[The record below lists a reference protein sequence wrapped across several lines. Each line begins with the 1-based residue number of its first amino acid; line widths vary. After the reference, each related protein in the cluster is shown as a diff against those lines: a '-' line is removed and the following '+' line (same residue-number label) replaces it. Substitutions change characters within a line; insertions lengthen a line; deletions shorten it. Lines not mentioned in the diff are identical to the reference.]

1 MKRKVLLVL
10 LVLVIL
16 VILGVAGYIGV
27 VSHRV
32 EGETFE
38 SDGVRI
44 HYTDQGQGEPV
55 LLIHGFA
62 ANADLNWRL
71 TGILEALA
79 DNYRVIAL
87 DNRGHGLSD
96 KPHDPEAYSDLFVE
110 DAIALLDHLDI
121 DKAHVVGYSMGS
133 LITTKLIT
141 QYPERAITA
150 APCGAGWVPPE
161 ERETTLLFFESL
173 AHSLEAGNGFVPLL
187 EMLYPGSLARAFRV
201 PLINFVLKQVN
212 DEPAL
217 AAVSRSFHKLQ
228 MVTEEELQSLSVPV
242 LQVVGGEDP
251 LRIGVEAMAELVP
264 NLQLV
269 IIPGADHLT
278 TLPHP
283 ELKRA
288 LLEFLRSHPL
298 QP

>member
-1 MKRKVLLVL
+1 MKRIVGVFAVLLILVL
-10 LVLVIL
+10 LGGAVF
-16 VILGVAGYIGV
+16 IGV
-27 VSHRV
+27 IRHRV
-32 EGETFE
+32 KGKTFD
-38 SDGVRI
+38 SKGVRI
-44 HYTDQGQGEPV
+44 HYTVQGEGEPV

-71 TGILEALA
+71 SGVLDMLA
-79 DNYRVIAL
+79 VHHRVVAL

-96 KPHDPEAYSDLFVE
+96 KPLQPEAYGGQFVE

-121 DKAHVVGYSMGS
+121 ERSHVVGYSMGS
-133 LITTKLIT
+133 FIVTQLMT
-141 QYPERAITA
+141 QYPERVATA

-187 EMLYPGSLARAFRV
+187 EMLYTGGFARAFRV
-201 PLINFVLKQVN
+201 PLMNFVLQQVN
-212 DEPAL
+212 DELAL

-228 MVTEEELQSLSVPV
+228 MVNEEELRSLSVPV

-251 LRIGVEAMAELVP
+251 LRVGVEAMAELVP